1 MKEFYCSVLLDK
13 SRYAVLVEM
22 ELGIETFEVDFFQE
36 LPYIRKNGFF
46 TNKKVLSVDC
56 QQRKNGKRKSVVP
69 QSMTCSLNF

>member
-1 MKEFYCSVLLDK
+1 MLLDE
-13 SRYAVLVEM
+13 SRYAMLIEM
-22 ELGIETFEVDFFQE
+22 ELGVEIFEVDFFPK
-36 LPYIRKNGFF
+36 LPNIRKDRFF